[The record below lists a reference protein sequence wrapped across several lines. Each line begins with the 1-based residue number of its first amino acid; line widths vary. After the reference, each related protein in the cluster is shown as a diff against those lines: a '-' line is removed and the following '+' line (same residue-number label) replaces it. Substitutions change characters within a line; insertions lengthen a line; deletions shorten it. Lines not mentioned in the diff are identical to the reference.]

1 LKRIP
6 VLVCIILFLSMS
18 TLSVYRTSAQPS
30 TAIAVDPPV
39 STTISGS
46 SFSVNVNVTNVVN
59 FTSWQLNLYYVN
71 AILSCTN
78 AVEGS
83 FLKSTGALGTYFSET
98 VNDNYNSTCGC
109 LSAYSTIE
117 GDYSVNGNGVILT
130 VNFMAV
136 GAGISNL
143 TLPLAES
150 ILGDNEI
157 PRQPISHSDF
167 SGTVNVTAPS
177 HDVAVSRFAL
187 AKTVISRGYGG
198 NITATAANF
207 GGNAETF
214 NVTVYANSSYISS
227 ANVTLS
233 SGNSANV
240 TFTWNTTGFAYGN
253 YTISAY
259 AWPVP
264 GETNT
269 ANNNCTAGWVI
280 VSLIGDV
287 TGSSGWPDGQVN
299 MRDVALIARAFGST
313 PGSSNWNPNSDL
325 NNDGTV
331 NMRDIALVARNFGQH
346 I

>member
-1 LKRIP
+1 M
-6 VLVCIILFLSMS
+6 CLFLL
-18 TLSVYRTSAQPS
+18 TFSVFRTSAQPS
-30 TAIAVDPPV
+30 TAIAVDPPA
-39 STTISGS
+39 SAALLGS

-59 FTSWQLNLYYVN
+59 FTSWQLNLYYLN
-71 AILSCTN
+71 SILNCTN

-83 FLKSTGALGTYFSET
+83 FLKSTGALGTYFGKT
-98 VNDNYNSTCGC
+98 INNNYNSTYGC

-117 GDYSVNGNGVILT
+117 GNYYVNGNGVILT
-130 VNFMAV
+130 VSFTAV
-136 GAGISNL
+136 GVGSSNL
-143 TLPLAES
+143 TLTGT

-157 PRQPISHSDF
+157 PVQPIPHQDF

-177 HDVAVSRFAL
+177 HDVAVSRVAL
-187 AKTVISRGYGG
+187 AKTVISKGYGG

-269 ANNNCTAGWVI
+269 ANNNCTGGWVI

-287 TGSSGWPDGQVN
+287 TGPSGWPDGQVS
-299 MRDVALIARAFGST
+299 MRDVAVIARAFGST
-313 PGSSNWNPNSDL
+313 PGSSNWNPNADL